1 MWVMNLGK
9 AVEVPQLNEAMA
21 IELGA
26 TLLSEFIIFT
36 TGATLLVAEV
46 VRRNKKES
54 AQEQARLDQLQAMS
68 DRINDL
74 EIETMRQDAQLRE
87 LSRLCLALQ
96 SQQPEKGANQ
106 AQPVNAEKVRD
117 GRASSSATNHPL
129 GPNNSG
135 SVALDVTGSSTERS
149 ARRSSKGF
157 VQQAVDSIVKKQ

>member
-1 MWVMNLGK
+1 MWAMNLGK
-9 AVEVPQLNEAMA
+9 AVEIPQLNEAMA

-36 TGATLLVAEV
+36 TGATLLIAEV

-87 LSRLCLALQ
+87 ISRLCLALQ
-96 SQQPEKGANQ
+96 SQQQAKDQ
-106 AQPVNAEKVRD
+106 AQPASSEKVQD
-117 GRASSSATNHPL
+117 GRASSSATNHQAL
-129 GPNNSG
+129 GFNNS
-135 SVALDVTGSSTERS
+135 VVPLEITGN
-149 ARRSSKGF
+149 ARTAGRGDKGF
-157 VQQAVDSIVKKQ
+157 VQQAVDSIVKRR